1 LAVGGTGHAVPKQ
14 RYGHPLLAKLLLVLS
29 ELFPI
34 EAEGLKEGPKKKGPH
49 QRFEVPEGY
58 LAKGFSFEVEW
69 PEQEDRV
76 SLVRSHL
83 GARRYA
89 FNWALG
95 QVKSDMDAKKLDP
108 NHVSVGWDLYSLRKE
123 WTRVKDQVAPWWAG
137 NSKECYSS
145 GISCLCTA
153 QKNWKASKA
162 GARKGKKV
170 GFPRFK

>member
-1 LAVGGTGHAVPKQ
+1 MVT
-14 RYGHPLLAKLLLVLS
+14 PLLAKLLLVLS

-49 QRFEVPEGY
+49 QRFKVPEGY

-83 GARRYA
+83 GARRFA

-95 QVKSDMDAKKLDP
+95 QVESDMDAKSSTPAL
-108 NHVSVGWDLYSLRKE
+108 SR
-123 WTRVKDQVAPWWAG
+123 WAG
-137 NSKECYSS
+137 T
-145 GISCLCTA
+145 CT
-153 QKNWKASKA
+153 
-162 GARKGKKV
+162 
-170 GFPRFK
+170 P